1 MAWDFT
7 KDRPIYTQLAEQI
20 KNQIF
25 AGKRNLGDRL
35 PPVRDLAMDAG
46 VNPNTMQRALA
57 QLEQEQIIYTERTNG
72 RFITE
77 DKTMLDKQ
85 KKETARLQ
93 MNDFLEKMAAIG
105 YDRKA
110 TLQLLTTLT
119 KDGE

>member
-7 KDRPIYTQLAEQI
+7 KDRPIYTQIAEQI

-25 AGKRNLGDRL
+25 VGKRNLGDRL
-35 PPVRDLAMDAG
+35 PPVRDLAMEAG

-57 QLEQEQIIYTERTNG
+57 QLEQEEIIYSERTNG

-77 DKTMLDKQ
+77 DKTMLDTQ

>member
-57 QLEQEQIIYTERTNG
+57 QLEQEQIIYAERTNG

-110 TLQLLTTLT
+110 TLQLLTILT